1 MAENE
6 RVEEETPRMIGT
18 KESRNAVK
26 KKGKTWKD
34 AVKVKERGR
43 KGENSARELREK
55 GGEETM

>member
-26 KKGKTWKD
+26 KRETWKD